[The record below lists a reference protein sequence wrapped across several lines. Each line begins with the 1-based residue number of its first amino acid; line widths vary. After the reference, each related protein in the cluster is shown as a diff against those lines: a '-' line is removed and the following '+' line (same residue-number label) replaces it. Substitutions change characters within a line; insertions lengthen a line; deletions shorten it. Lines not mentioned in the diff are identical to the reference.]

1 MADSKGKIAYFCSL
15 YPAIS
20 HTFINREIQQ
30 LEQHGFDIHPF
41 TMNPGQ
47 VLAGGTAF
55 EQEQLER
62 TYCIKKQSPLVA
74 VGAQISQLLRHPV
87 GYLAGLW
94 LAVSLQKGRLKE
106 TLWALFHF
114 MEGAILAREM
124 RKRGIEHVHVHF
136 ANSEAAI
143 AMYMAHAFGF
153 TYSFTLHGPDCF
165 YNVGL
170 GHLEEKIKRAK
181 FILAISHFARGQAVR
196 LGGQDALKK
205 TYILRCGVD
214 PERYAPVGTNPPEP
228 LHIVCTG
235 RLTATKGQMLLVM
248 ACDRLKQSG
257 RKFRCTLIGGGDQ
270 EQQLRQ
276 MVKEMGLENEVVLTG
291 ALPQDGVL
299 ETLKTAHLF
308 CLPSFAEGVPVVLM
322 EAMSMEIPCI
332 GTRVGGIAELID
344 SPHNSWLIHSGDPE
358 GLFLLLQDLV
368 DHPDK
373 RAGMGNAARETI
385 LEHFNIH
392 KNGKKLAGIFE
403 KENVAS

>member
-1 MADSKGKIAYFCSL
+1 MTKTKGKVAYFCSL

-55 EQEQLER
+55 EQEQLQR
-62 TYCIKKQSPLVA
+62 TYCIHGQSLMVKL
-74 VGAQISQLLRHPV
+74 GAQLSQFLRNPFGYIS
-87 GYLAGLW
+87 GLFF
-94 LAVSLQKGRLKE
+94 AIGMQKGRLKE

-124 RKRGIEHVHVHF
+124 RKRGLKHVHVHF

-143 AMYMAHAFGF
+143 AMYMAKAFGF

-170 GHLEEKIKRAK
+170 GHLEAKIKRAK
-181 FILAISHFARGQAVR
+181 FILCISHFARGQAIR
-196 LGGQDALKK
+196 LGGAETLKK

-214 PERYAPVGTNPPEP
+214 PERYAPVGEAPRDPM
-228 LHIVCTG
+228 HIVCTG
-235 RLTATKGQMLLVM
+235 RLTATKGQMLLIM
-248 ACDRLKQSG
+248 ACERLKQAG
-257 RKFRCTLIGGGDQ
+257 KNFRCTLIGGGDQ
-270 EQQLRQ
+270 EQLLRNLVVQ
-276 MVKEMGLENEVVLTG
+276 KGLENEVTLTG

-299 ETLKTAHLF
+299 ATLQTAHLF

-358 GLFLLLQDLV
+358 GLFLLLQDLI
-368 DHPDK
+368 DHPEK
-373 RAGMGNAARETI
+373 RQGMGKAARETI
-385 LEHFNIH
+385 LDRFNIR
-392 KNGKKLAGIFE
+392 KNGAKLAQIFE
-403 KENVAS
+403 QEKVAS